1 MTEYNVVC
9 EKMYVKK
16 MRENFASRIFCI
28 NFAEENYPKRETF
41 LMEKREK
48 FPKMENHSTEEYIFS
63 FPKNETSA
71 SENQRPQTHNIP

>member
-41 LMEKREK
+41 LLEKREK
-48 FPKMENHSTEEYIFS
+48 FPKMENHSTVEYIFS
-63 FPKNETSA
+63 FPKNESSA

>member
-1 MTEYNVVC
+1 
-9 EKMYVKK
+9 MYVKK

-48 FPKMENHSTEEYIFS
+48 FPKMENRGTEEHIFS
-63 FPKNETSA
+63 FPKK
-71 SENQRPQTHNIP
+71 